1 MNDRKSDAGKAPG
14 KGPEEVK
21 ALHGVPSEV
30 TWNGGAGR
38 QPCANQ
44 GEQES
49 DEPSGGDEFAEGD
62 RGELSGRN
70 LEQLEQV
77 RKKP

>member
-1 MNDRKSDAGKAPG
+1 MNDGKHQSGKAPNA
-14 KGPEEVK
+14 PEKAK
-21 ALHGVPSEV
+21 ALHGTPSEV

-38 QPCANQ
+38 QPYDNQ

-49 DEPSGGDEFAEGD
+49 EEPRGGGEFSEGD

-70 LEQLEQV
+70 LDQLEQV
-77 RKKP
+77 KKKP

>member
-1 MNDRKSDAGKAPG
+1 MSDRKSVAGKAPG
-14 KGPEEVK
+14 KGPEEAK

-38 QPCANQ
+38 QPYANQ

-49 DEPSGGDEFAEGD
+49 GEPPGGGEYAEGD

-70 LEQLEQV
+70 LEQLDQAK
-77 RKKP
+77 KKP